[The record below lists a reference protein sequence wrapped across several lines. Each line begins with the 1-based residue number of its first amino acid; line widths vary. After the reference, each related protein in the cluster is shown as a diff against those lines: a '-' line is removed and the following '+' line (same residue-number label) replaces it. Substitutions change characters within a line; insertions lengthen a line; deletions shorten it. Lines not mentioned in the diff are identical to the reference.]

1 MSIPGFG
8 PIAASAMAATI
19 QDTSSFAGPREF
31 AAFLGLTPKQNSS
44 GGKPKLGRI
53 SKMGNR
59 LSAQT
64 ACRGAHAVLFHRK
77 PHTDPLRMWAK
88 KLIDKRPFKLVAVA
102 LANKMA
108 RIVFAILRG
117 KTVYPRLSG
126 MRQEEATAEPLP
138 RHPSPFIGSHHPQL
152 PRVLIAREATMASVA
167 SEMQLSS
174 IISNLARAVSGM
186 TSVVLNAVAVEKARN
201 R

>member
-1 MSIPGFG
+1 M
-8 PIAASAMAATI
+8 
-19 QDTSSFAGPREF
+19 
-31 AAFLGLTPKQNSS
+31 
-44 GGKPKLGRI
+44 
-53 SKMGNR
+53 
-59 LSAQT
+59 
-64 ACRGAHAVLFHRK
+64 LFHRK

-88 KLIDKRPFKLVAVA
+88 KLIDKKPFKL
-102 LANKMA
+102 A
-108 RIVFAILRG
+108 RRGARQQDGAHRLRNPAG
-117 KTVYPRLSG
+117 QDGLSRLSG
-126 MRQEEATAEPLP
+126 MCREEATAEPLP